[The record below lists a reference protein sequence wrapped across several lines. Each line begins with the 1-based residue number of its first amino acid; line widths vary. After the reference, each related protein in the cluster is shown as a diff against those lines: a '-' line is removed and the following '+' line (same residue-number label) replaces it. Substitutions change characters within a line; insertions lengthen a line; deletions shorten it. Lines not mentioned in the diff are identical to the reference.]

1 MSAGG
6 SSRRQRRQFDRRRSA
21 RFGREIDADGFLLG
35 LDLAG
40 FLFRRNSTDGHIGN
54 VVSHNVIVVQDRR
67 RAQAVKLLFGKKHER
82 IDLKCMLPRRVRN
95 ILKEYIEL
103 NSCLGDDG
111 YLYCALFLKES

>member
-1 MSAGG
+1 MSARG
-6 SSRRQRRQFDRRRSA
+6 SARRQRWQFDCWRGA
-21 RFGREIDADGFLLG
+21 WLWWEIDADGFFLG
-35 LDLAG
+35 LNLAC
-40 FLFRRNSTDGHIGN
+40 FLFWRNSTDGHIGN

-103 NSCLGDDG
+103 NSCLADDR